1 MVQKENFEKHDARA
15 MSSSV
20 QIRKKPSALANGV
33 VTSNYLFPKGLGK
46 ATPARAHKAPID
58 RLSKVPSIPLARAI
72 PSRIMTPN
80 IAANETFVA
89 SFISHSLTDFSRF
102 LQALRFFHS

>member
-20 QIRKKPSALANGV
+20 QIRKKPPALADGV
-33 VTSNYLFPKGLGK
+33 VTSNHFFLKGLGK
-46 ATPARAHKAPID
+46 ATPAKAHKAPID

-89 SFISHSLTDFSRF
+89 SFISQILGQGSPCF
-102 LQALRFFHS
+102 